1 VKNDLNQMKKVIWID
16 IGTHFAQE
24 YNSIFGA
31 NFNFYQYIIRRLIGG
46 NIFGRGKSISI
57 QDLKKIISARSYIRK
72 RKKDFFSI
80 FIEANPNIIY
90 KKKVYRSADIFFNIA
105 LTDNA
110 HSPLSII
117 NLYLGGGGELSQS
130 GSLFSDKHKKFQNN
144 FLPVLGVS
152 TDTFFK
158 SLKKYICDSFKDY
171 AVILRL
177 NCEGVEDSVIYSA
190 HACFEEKL
198 ELICGALKDVAELKG
213 VEAFNNLEKFI
224 SDNQIPFANF
234 ASPVS
239 TWAEGQNAIQDVLK
253 KSKIT

>member
-1 VKNDLNQMKKVIWID
+1 MVL
-16 IGTHFAQE
+16 E
-24 YNSIFGA
+24 
-31 NFNFYQYIIRRLIGG
+31 
-46 NIFGRGKSISI
+46 
-57 QDLKKIISARSYIRK
+57 
-72 RKKDFFSI
+72 
-80 FIEANPNIIY
+80 
-90 KKKVYRSADIFFNIA
+90 
-105 LTDNA
+105 
-110 HSPLSII
+110 
-117 NLYLGGGGELSQS
+117 LGGGGELSQS
-130 GSLFSDKHKKFQNN
+130 GSLFSDKHIKFQNN

-158 SLKKYICDSFKDY
+158 SLKKYISELFTDY
-171 AVILRL
+171 VVILRL